1 MRPIFD
7 SRFMKIV
14 SRISRGIKFWD
25 PIEDS
30 DNGSSSSITVNS
42 VDGVW
47 WMGCGGVRQKVLF
60 RASWKLENSRP
71 EILPKQQAWHH
82 AVSTRYF

>member
-30 DNGSSSSITVNS
+30 DTGSSSSITVNS
-42 VDGVW
+42 V
-47 WMGCGGVRQKVLF
+47 VRQKVLF